1 MVVFQALTW
10 ESRDTDDEHM
20 ISIFGKT
27 EDGKSVCLTTA
38 FTPYFF
44 VKLPENINTPKI
56 RRIYEIIDQQCKDS
70 LVAYT
75 VVKSKDVWGFQ
86 NNQEFPFMKIS
97 FKHLQ
102 ARRLVDS
109 FLRKPLDRTPELFDI
124 FGVRN
129 VKVYESNLDP
139 VLRLMHRTGIQS
151 TGWLDTGDKC
161 IRSHLANVDM
171 DLFSND
177 WTTLKPVARD
187 DIAPFVVASVDIEC
201 YSKSRKF
208 PDANN
213 TDDVCFQIAISLC
226 KFGSDEPYD
235 KTCLCYKKTDSNLE
249 GCNILS
255 YPTEKEMLE
264 AFQKYLHQ
272 KDVDII
278 TGWNIFGFDMEYI
291 YKRAQINRCHYDF
304 FNLGKLKDTE
314 SELTIKKLSSSAL
327 GDNLLKLLPMSG
339 RFIFDLFHEIKKG
352 YKLDSY
358 KLDNVSKLYLGD
370 QKIDMTPKEMF
381 FRYEEEDPVKLR
393 EVAEYCIKDTLL
405 PHRLMKKL
413 CTLLNLV
420 EMAKATWVPVPFLV
434 ERGQQ
439 IKVFSQL
446 TKKARELGFMVPTI
460 RYGAIPE
467 EPYEGATVL
476 EAQKGAYYTP
486 ITALDFESLYPSIMM
501 AHNLCYS
508 SYVMDEKRYGNVPGI
523 TYETFKIADRTY
535 KFAQDVPSLLPA
547 ILLELKQF
555 RKQAK
560 KDMAAATGFMKEVY
574 NGKQLAY
581 KISMNSVYGFTGA
594 GKGILPC
601 VPIASTTTSKGRAMI
616 EETKNYVE
624 KHFPGSKVRYGDS
637 VTPDTP
643 LLIRQNGEVKTTR
656 IDSLVDVYELR
667 DDGKEIAEIDA
678 EVWTESGFTPI
689 QQIVRHKTTK
699 NIHRVLTHTGVVDVT
714 EDHSLLLKNKEMIKP
729 SEVCLGTE
737 LLHGNSV
744 EAFGESDTSVT
755 PEEAKVMGFFFGDGS
770 CGHYDGKYT
779 WALNNS
785 NMKYLEEMKSLCP
798 FETRVYDTIESSG
811 VYKLNAV
818 GDVKS
823 ISTKYRSLFYNQ
835 HKEKVVPPC
844 ILGAPLS
851 VVKSFW
857 EGYYMADGDK
867 DVHGYTRMDIKG
879 KEGSM
884 GMYIIGRRLGYNVS
898 VNTRSDKPDVFRQTW
913 TTSSQRKNPIAIKK
927 LELVGE
933 TNGYVYDLTTGSHHF
948 HVGPGELV
956 VHNTDSVMVEFD
968 VGDRKGEEAIA
979 YSWEVGERAA
989 EECSALFKK
998 PNNLELEKVYWP
1010 YFLYSKKRYAAK
1022 LWTKGKDDKM
1032 HMDYIDVKGL
1042 QLVRRDNTPHV
1053 REVCKELLDVVLTS
1067 SDPGPPKELA
1077 KERAIELLSGD
1088 VPNEKLVL
1096 SQSLADTY
1104 KVAGKNVSVTSSESV
1119 NINQSHVQVV
1129 TKMRQRKPGSEPQSG
1144 DRVPYLLTKTENAK
1158 AKAYEKAEDPK
1169 YVEEHGVPVDY
1180 HYYFL
1185 NKFLNPVCDLLDP
1198 LYENVKEEIFGEII
1212 NQHKPPKPK
1221 REPALSTM
1229 KKDDLIAECK
1239 RRGLEE
1245 TGTLVVLRAR
1255 LKEARQGSV
1264 EDIFKNYELKQ
1275 SKDESSREDYADS

>member
-10 ESRDTDDEHM
+10 EARDGEDEHL

-27 EDGKSVCLTTA
+27 EDGKSVCVTTA

-44 VKLPENINTPKI
+44 IKLPTGIDSQKVQ
-56 RRIYEIIDQQCKDS
+56 RIYDILSSQCKDS
-70 LVAYT
+70 LVAYSLM
-75 VVKSKDVWGFQ
+75 KSKDVWGFQ
-86 NNQEFPFMKIS
+86 NNEEFAFMKIN
-97 FKHLQ
+97 FKDLQ

-109 FLRKPLDRTPELFDI
+109 FLRKPLDRTPELFEL

-151 TGWLDTGDKC
+151 TGWLDSGEKC
-161 IRSHLANVDM
+161 VRSHLANVDI
-171 DLFSND
+171 DLFCND

-201 YSKSRKF
+201 NSSTGKF
-208 PDANN
+208 PDANIPG
-213 TDDVCFQIAISLC
+213 DACFQIAVSLC

-235 KTCLCYKKTDSNLE
+235 KTCLCYKQTDPNLE
-249 GCNILS
+249 GCDIRS
-255 YPTEKEMLE
+255 YATEREMLE
-264 AFQKYLHQ
+264 AFQKYLHT

-291 YKRAQINRCHYDF
+291 YKRAQINKCHYDF
-304 FNLGKLKDTE
+304 YNLGKLKDTD
-314 SELTIKKLSSSAL
+314 SELVIKKLSSSAL

-339 RFIFDLFHEIKKG
+339 RFIFDLFHEVKKG

-358 KLDNVSKLYLGD
+358 KLDSVSKLYLGD
-370 QKIDMTPKEMF
+370 QKIDMAPKEMF
-381 FRYEEEDPVKLR
+381 ARYKEEDPVKLR
-393 EVAEYCIKDTLL
+393 EVAEYCVKDTLL

-486 ITALDFESLYPSIMM
+486 ITALDFEALYPSIMM

-508 SYVMDEKRYGNVPGI
+508 SYVMDEKKYGNVPGI
-523 TYETFKIADRTY
+523 TYETFNIGDRTY

-560 KDMAAATGFMKEVY
+560 RDMAAATGFMKEVY

-601 VPIASTTTSKGRAMI
+601 VPIASTTTSKGRSMI

-624 KHFPGSKVRYGDS
+624 ANFPGAKVRYGD
-637 VTPDTP
+637 
-643 LLIRQNGEVKTTR
+643 
-656 IDSLVDVYELR
+656 
-667 DDGKEIAEIDA
+667 
-678 EVWTESGFTPI
+678 
-689 QQIVRHKTTK
+689 
-699 NIHRVLTHTGVVDVT
+699 
-714 EDHSLLLKNKEMIKP
+714 
-729 SEVCLGTE
+729 
-737 LLHGNSV
+737 
-744 EAFGESDTSVT
+744 
-755 PEEAKVMGFFFGDGS
+755 
-770 CGHYDGKYT
+770 
-779 WALNNS
+779 
-785 NMKYLEEMKSLCP
+785 
-798 FETRVYDTIESSG
+798 
-811 VYKLNAV
+811 
-818 GDVKS
+818 
-823 ISTKYRSLFYNQ
+823 
-835 HKEKVVPPC
+835 
-844 ILGAPLS
+844 
-851 VVKSFW
+851 
-857 EGYYMADGDK
+857 
-867 DVHGYTRMDIKG
+867 
-879 KEGSM
+879 
-884 GMYIIGRRLGYNVS
+884 
-898 VNTRSDKPDVFRQTW
+898 
-913 TTSSQRKNPIAIKK
+913 
-927 LELVGE
+927 
-933 TNGYVYDLTTGSHHF
+933 
-948 HVGPGELV
+948 
-956 VHNTDSVMVEFD
+956 TDSVMVEFD

-1022 LWTKGKDDKM
+1022 LWTKGEDDKM

-1088 VPNEKLVL
+1088 VPNDKLTL
-1096 SQSLADTY
+1096 SQSLSDSY
-1104 KVAGKNVSVTSSESV
+1104 KVGGKAISVTSPESI

-1144 DRVPYLLTKTENAK
+1144 DRVPYLLTKTEDPK
-1158 AKAYEKAEDPK
+1158 AKAFEKAEDPK
-1169 YVEEHGVPVDY
+1169 YVEENGVPVDY
-1180 HYYFL
+1180 HYYFM

-1212 NQHKPPKPK
+1212 NQHKPKKPPKLPS
-1221 REPALSTM
+1221 LSGM
-1229 KKDDLIAECK
+1229 KKDELVAECK
-1239 RRGLEE
+1239 RLGLEE
-1245 TGTLVVLRAR
+1245 TGTAPILKAR
-1255 LKEARQGSV
+1255 LKEARMKKEESV
-1264 EDIFKNYELKQ
+1264 EDLFKNYNPIDNKN
-1275 SKDESSREDYADS
+1275 ESV

>member
-10 ESRDTDDEHM
+10 EARDGEDEHL

-27 EDGKSVCLTTA
+27 EDGKSVCVTTA

-44 VKLPENINTPKI
+44 IKLPSGVDSQKVQ
-56 RRIYEIIDQQCKDS
+56 RIYDILGNQCKDS
-70 LVAYT
+70 LVAYSLM
-75 VVKSKDVWGFQ
+75 KSKDVWGFQ
-86 NNQEFPFMKIS
+86 NNEEFAYMKIN
-97 FKHLQ
+97 FKDLQ

-109 FLRKPLDRTPELFDI
+109 FLRRPLDRSPELYEI

-151 TGWLDTGDKC
+151 TGWLDSGERC
-161 IRSHLANVDM
+161 VRSHIANVDI
-171 DLFSND
+171 DLFCND

-201 YSKSRKF
+201 NSSTGKF
-208 PDANN
+208 PDANILG
-213 TDDVCFQIAISLC
+213 DACFQIAISLC

-235 KTCLCYKKTDSNLE
+235 KTCLCYKETDSNLE
-249 GCNILS
+249 GCDIRS
-255 YPTEKEMLE
+255 YATEKEMLE
-264 AFQKYLHQ
+264 AFQKYLHS
-272 KDVDII
+272 KDIDII

-291 YKRAQINRCHYDF
+291 YKRAQINKCNYDF
-304 FNLGKLKDTE
+304 YNLGKLKDTD
-314 SELTIKKLSSSAL
+314 SELVPKKLSSSAL

-339 RFIFDLFHEIKKG
+339 RFIFDLFHEVKKG

-358 KLDNVSKLYLGD
+358 KLDSVSKLYLGD
-370 QKIDMTPKEMF
+370 QKIDMAPKEMF
-381 FRYEEEDPVKLR
+381 ARYREEDPVKLR

-413 CTLLNLV
+413 CILLNLV

-460 RYGAIPE
+460 RYGSLPE

-486 ITALDFESLYPSIMM
+486 ITALDFEALYPSIMM

-508 SYVMDEKRYGNVPGI
+508 SYVMDERKYGNISGI
-523 TYETFKIADRTY
+523 EYETFKIGDRTY

-547 ILLELKQF
+547 ILSELKQF

-560 KDMAAATGFMKEVY
+560 RDMAAATGFMKEVY

-601 VPIASTTTSKGRAMI
+601 VPIASTTTSKGRSMI

-624 KHFPGSKVRYGDS
+624 KNFPGSYVRYGD
-637 VTPDTP
+637 
-643 LLIRQNGEVKTTR
+643 
-656 IDSLVDVYELR
+656 
-667 DDGKEIAEIDA
+667 
-678 EVWTESGFTPI
+678 
-689 QQIVRHKTTK
+689 
-699 NIHRVLTHTGVVDVT
+699 
-714 EDHSLLLKNKEMIKP
+714 
-729 SEVCLGTE
+729 
-737 LLHGNSV
+737 
-744 EAFGESDTSVT
+744 
-755 PEEAKVMGFFFGDGS
+755 
-770 CGHYDGKYT
+770 
-779 WALNNS
+779 
-785 NMKYLEEMKSLCP
+785 
-798 FETRVYDTIESSG
+798 
-811 VYKLNAV
+811 
-818 GDVKS
+818 
-823 ISTKYRSLFYNQ
+823 
-835 HKEKVVPPC
+835 
-844 ILGAPLS
+844 
-851 VVKSFW
+851 
-857 EGYYMADGDK
+857 
-867 DVHGYTRMDIKG
+867 
-879 KEGSM
+879 
-884 GMYIIGRRLGYNVS
+884 
-898 VNTRSDKPDVFRQTW
+898 
-913 TTSSQRKNPIAIKK
+913 
-927 LELVGE
+927 
-933 TNGYVYDLTTGSHHF
+933 
-948 HVGPGELV
+948 
-956 VHNTDSVMVEFD
+956 TDSVMIEFD
-968 VGDRKGEEAIA
+968 VGDRTGEEAIA

-998 PNNLELEKVYWP
+998 PNNLELEKVYCP

-1022 LWTKGKDDKM
+1022 LWTKGKDENM

-1053 REVCKELLDVVLTS
+1053 REVSKELLDVILTS

-1088 VPNEKLVL
+1088 VPNQKLIL
-1096 SQSLADTY
+1096 SQGLSDSY
-1104 KVAGKNVSVTSSESV
+1104 KVGGKSVSVTSSESV

-1144 DRVPYLLTKTENAK
+1144 DRVPYLLTKTGDPK
-1158 AKAYEKAEDPK
+1158 AKAFEKSEDPK
-1169 YVEEHGVPVDY
+1169 YVEEHNIPVDY

-1198 LYENVKEEIFGEII
+1198 LYDNVKEEIFGEII
-1212 NQHKPPKPK
+1212 NQHKPVKPPKLPS
-1221 REPALSTM
+1221 LSGM
-1229 KKDDLIAECK
+1229 KKEQLIAECK
-1239 RRGLEE
+1239 HLGLED
-1245 TGTLVVLRAR
+1245 TGTLAILRAR
-1255 LKEARQGSV
+1255 LKEARTKEDSV
-1264 EDIFKNYELKQ
+1264 EDLFKNYNPVEVRN
-1275 SKDESSREDYADS
+1275 ESV

>member
-10 ESRDTDDEHM
+10 ESRDTDDEHL

-27 EDGKSVCLTTA
+27 EEGKSVCLTTA

-44 VKLPENINTPKI
+44 IKLPGNITNQKI
-56 RRIYEIIDQQCKDS
+56 QRIYDIIDQQCKDS
-70 LVAYT
+70 LVAYS
-75 VVKSKDVWGFQ
+75 VMKSKDVWGFQ
-86 NNQEFPFMKIS
+86 NNEEFAFMKVN

-109 FLRKPLDRTPELFDI
+109 FLRRPLDRTPELFSI

-161 IRSHLANVDM
+161 IRSHLACVDL
-171 DLFSND
+171 DLFCND

-201 YSKSRKF
+201 NSSTGKF
-208 PDANN
+208 PDANIPG
-213 TDDVCFQIAISLC
+213 DACFQIAISLC

-235 KTCLCYKKTDSNLE
+235 KTCLCYKNTDPNLE
-249 GCNILS
+249 GSTILS
-255 YPTEKEMLE
+255 YPTEREMLE
-264 AFQKYLHQ
+264 AFQKYLHK

-291 YKRAQINRCHYDF
+291 YKRAQINKCHYEF
-304 FNLGKLKDTE
+304 FNLGKLRDTE
-314 SELTIKKLSSSAL
+314 SELVIKKLSSSAL

-339 RFIFDLFHEIKKG
+339 RFIFDMFHEIKKG

-370 QKIDMTPKEMF
+370 QKIDMPPKEMF
-381 FRYEEEDPVKLR
+381 ARYKEEDPVKLR

-405 PHRLMKKL
+405 PHKLMKKL

-508 SYVMDEKRYGNVPGI
+508 SYVMDEKRYGAVPGI
-523 TYETFKIADRTY
+523 TYETFKIGDRTY

-560 KDMAAATGFMKEVY
+560 RDMAAATGFMKEVY

-616 EETKNYVE
+616 EETRNYVE
-624 KHFPGSKVRYGDS
+624 KHFPGAKVRYGD
-637 VTPDTP
+637 
-643 LLIRQNGEVKTTR
+643 
-656 IDSLVDVYELR
+656 
-667 DDGKEIAEIDA
+667 
-678 EVWTESGFTPI
+678 
-689 QQIVRHKTTK
+689 
-699 NIHRVLTHTGVVDVT
+699 
-714 EDHSLLLKNKEMIKP
+714 
-729 SEVCLGTE
+729 
-737 LLHGNSV
+737 
-744 EAFGESDTSVT
+744 
-755 PEEAKVMGFFFGDGS
+755 
-770 CGHYDGKYT
+770 
-779 WALNNS
+779 
-785 NMKYLEEMKSLCP
+785 
-798 FETRVYDTIESSG
+798 
-811 VYKLNAV
+811 
-818 GDVKS
+818 
-823 ISTKYRSLFYNQ
+823 
-835 HKEKVVPPC
+835 
-844 ILGAPLS
+844 
-851 VVKSFW
+851 
-857 EGYYMADGDK
+857 
-867 DVHGYTRMDIKG
+867 
-879 KEGSM
+879 
-884 GMYIIGRRLGYNVS
+884 
-898 VNTRSDKPDVFRQTW
+898 
-913 TTSSQRKNPIAIKK
+913 
-927 LELVGE
+927 
-933 TNGYVYDLTTGSHHF
+933 
-948 HVGPGELV
+948 
-956 VHNTDSVMVEFD
+956 TDSVMVEFD

-1022 LWTKGKDDKM
+1022 LWTQGKDGKM
-1032 HMDYIDVKGL
+1032 HMDYIDIKGL
-1042 QLVRRDNTPHV
+1042 QVVRRDNTPHV

-1088 VPNEKLVL
+1088 VPNDKLVL

-1104 KVAGKNVSVTSSESV
+1104 KVAGKNVSVTSAESV

-1144 DRVPYLLTKTENAK
+1144 DRVPYLLTKTQDPK

-1229 KKDDLIAECK
+1229 KKDDLIAECQ
-1239 RRGLEE
+1239 RLGIEE
-1245 TGTLVVLRAR
+1245 TGTLAVLRAR
-1255 LKEARQGSV
+1255 LKEARLAKQGSV
-1264 EDIFKNYELKQ
+1264 EDLFKNYELKQ
-1275 SKDESSREDYADS
+1275 SKDESS

>member
-10 ESRDTDDEHM
+10 EARDGEDEHL

-27 EDGKSVCLTTA
+27 EDGKSVCVTTA

-44 VKLPENINTPKI
+44 IKLPSGVDSQKVQ
-56 RRIYEIIDQQCKDS
+56 RIYDILGNQCKDS
-70 LVAYT
+70 LVAYSLM
-75 VVKSKDVWGFQ
+75 KSKDVWGFQ
-86 NNQEFPFMKIS
+86 NNEEFAYMKIN
-97 FKHLQ
+97 FKDLQ

-109 FLRKPLDRTPELFDI
+109 FLRRPLDRSPELYEI

-151 TGWLDTGDKC
+151 TGWLDSGERC
-161 IRSHLANVDM
+161 VRSHIANVDI
-171 DLFSND
+171 DLFCND
-177 WTTLKPVARD
+177 WTTLKSVARD

-201 YSKSRKF
+201 NSSTGKF
-208 PDANN
+208 PDANILG
-213 TDDVCFQIAISLC
+213 DACFQIAISLC

-235 KTCLCYKKTDSNLE
+235 KTCLCYKQTDSNLE
-249 GCNILS
+249 GCDIRS
-255 YPTEKEMLE
+255 YSTEKEMLE
-264 AFQKYLHQ
+264 AFQKYLHS
-272 KDVDII
+272 KDIDII

-291 YKRAQINRCHYDF
+291 YKRAQINKCNYDF
-304 FNLGKLKDTE
+304 YNLGKLKDTD
-314 SELTIKKLSSSAL
+314 SELVIKKLSSSAL

-339 RFIFDLFHEIKKG
+339 RFIFDLFHEVKKG

-358 KLDNVSKLYLGD
+358 KLDSVSKLYLGD
-370 QKIDMTPKEMF
+370 QKIDMAPKEMF
-381 FRYEEEDPVKLR
+381 ARYKEEDPVKLR

-460 RYGAIPE
+460 RYGSLPE

-486 ITALDFESLYPSIMM
+486 ITALDFEALYPSIMM

-508 SYVMDEKRYGNVPGI
+508 SYVMDERKYGNIPGI
-523 TYETFKIADRTY
+523 EYETFKIGDRTY

-560 KDMAAATGFMKEVY
+560 RDMAAATGFMKEVY

-601 VPIASTTTSKGRAMI
+601 VPIASTTTSKGRSMI

-624 KHFPGSKVRYGDS
+624 KNFPGAYVRYGD
-637 VTPDTP
+637 
-643 LLIRQNGEVKTTR
+643 
-656 IDSLVDVYELR
+656 
-667 DDGKEIAEIDA
+667 
-678 EVWTESGFTPI
+678 
-689 QQIVRHKTTK
+689 
-699 NIHRVLTHTGVVDVT
+699 
-714 EDHSLLLKNKEMIKP
+714 
-729 SEVCLGTE
+729 
-737 LLHGNSV
+737 
-744 EAFGESDTSVT
+744 
-755 PEEAKVMGFFFGDGS
+755 
-770 CGHYDGKYT
+770 
-779 WALNNS
+779 
-785 NMKYLEEMKSLCP
+785 
-798 FETRVYDTIESSG
+798 
-811 VYKLNAV
+811 
-818 GDVKS
+818 
-823 ISTKYRSLFYNQ
+823 
-835 HKEKVVPPC
+835 
-844 ILGAPLS
+844 
-851 VVKSFW
+851 
-857 EGYYMADGDK
+857 
-867 DVHGYTRMDIKG
+867 
-879 KEGSM
+879 
-884 GMYIIGRRLGYNVS
+884 
-898 VNTRSDKPDVFRQTW
+898 
-913 TTSSQRKNPIAIKK
+913 
-927 LELVGE
+927 
-933 TNGYVYDLTTGSHHF
+933 
-948 HVGPGELV
+948 
-956 VHNTDSVMVEFD
+956 TDSVMVEFD

-998 PNNLELEKVYWP
+998 PNNLELEKVYCP

-1022 LWTKGKDDKM
+1022 LWTKGKDDNM

-1053 REVCKELLDVVLTS
+1053 REVSKELLDVILTS

-1088 VPNEKLVL
+1088 VPNQKLIL
-1096 SQSLADTY
+1096 SQGLSDSY
-1104 KVAGKNVSVTSSESV
+1104 KVGGKSVSITSSESV

-1144 DRVPYLLTKTENAK
+1144 DRVPYLLTKTEDPK
-1158 AKAYEKAEDPK
+1158 AKAFEKAEDPK
-1169 YVEEHGVPVDY
+1169 YVEENGVSVDY
-1180 HYYFL
+1180 HYYFM

-1198 LYENVKEEIFGEII
+1198 LYDNVKEEIFGEII
-1212 NQHKPPKPK
+1212 NQHKPVKPPKLPS
-1221 REPALSTM
+1221 LSGM
-1229 KKDDLIAECK
+1229 KKEELVAECK
-1239 RRGLEE
+1239 RLGLEDV
-1245 TGTLVVLRAR
+1245 GTLAILRAR
-1255 LKEARQGSV
+1255 LKEARTTKEESV
-1264 EDIFKNYELKQ
+1264 EDLFKNYNPVEVRN
-1275 SKDESSREDYADS
+1275 ESV

>member
-10 ESRDTDDEHM
+10 ESRDTEEEHLV
-20 ISIFGKT
+20 SIIGKT
-27 EDGKSVCLTTA
+27 EEGKSVCLTTA

-44 VKLPENINTPKI
+44 IKLPANIDAAKVQ
-56 RRIYEIIDQQCKDS
+56 RIYNILDNQCRDS

-86 NNQEFPFMKIS
+86 NNEEFMFMKVD

-102 ARRLVDS
+102 ARRLMDS
-109 FLRKPLDRTPELFDI
+109 FLRKSLDKTPELYTI

-151 TGWLDTGDKC
+151 TGWLDTGDMC

-171 DLFSND
+171 DLFCND
-177 WTTLKPVARD
+177 WKTLKSVARD

-201 YSKSRKF
+201 NSSTGKF
-208 PDANN
+208 PDA
-213 TDDVCFQIAISLC
+213 DIMGDACFQIAISLC

-235 KTCLCYKKTDSNLE
+235 KTCLCYKKTDPNLE
-249 GCNILS
+249 GCDIRS
-255 YPTEKEMLE
+255 YETEREMLE
-264 AFQKYLHQ
+264 AFQKYIQ
-272 KDVDII
+272 KKDVDII

-291 YKRAQINRCHYDF
+291 YKRAQINRCHYEF

-314 SELTIKKLSSSAL
+314 SELVIKKLSSSAL
-327 GDNLLKLLPMSG
+327 GDNLLKLLPMPG
-339 RFIFDLFHEIKKG
+339 RFIFDMFHEVKKG

-370 QKIDMTPKEMF
+370 QKIDMAPKEMF
-381 FRYEEEDPVKLR
+381 ARYREEDPVKLR

-420 EMAKATWVPVPFLV
+420 EMAKATWVPANFLV

-486 ITALDFESLYPSIMM
+486 ITALDFEALYPSIMM

-508 SYVMDEKRYGNVPGI
+508 SYVMDEKKYGNVPGI
-523 TYETFKIADRTY
+523 TYETFQVADRTY
-535 KFAQDVPSLLPA
+535 KFAQDVPSLLPS

-560 KDMAAATGFMKEVY
+560 RDMANATGFMKEVY

-601 VPIASTTTSKGRAMI
+601 VPIASTTTCKGRSMI

-624 KHFPGSKVRYGDS
+624 ANFPGAKVRYGDS

-643 LLIRQNGEVKTTR
+643 LLIRKNGIIQTAR
-656 IDSLVDVYELR
+656 IDSLVDLYEIR
-667 DDGKEIAEIDA
+667 DDGKEIAEINA
-678 EVWTESGFTPI
+678 EVWTENGFTSI
-689 QQIVRHKTTK
+689 KQIVRHKTTK

-729 SEVCLGTE
+729 SEVTLGTE
-737 LLHGNSV
+737 LLHGDCVSTFCDV
-744 EAFGESDTSVT
+744 DTDIT
-755 PEEAKVMGFFFGDGS
+755 LEEAKVMGFFFGDGS
-770 CGHYDGKYT
+770 CGHYDSKYT
-779 WALNNS
+779 WTLNNAD
-785 NMKYLEEMKSLCP
+785 MKFLEEMKQLCP
-798 FETRVYDTIESSG
+798 FETKIYDTIKSSG

-823 ISTKYRSLFYNQ
+823 ISLKYRSLFYNER
-835 HKEKVVPPC
+835 KEKVIPAC
-844 ILGAPLS
+844 ILNAPLHI
-851 VVKSFW
+851 VKSFC

-867 DVHGYTRMDIKG
+867 DINGYTRMDIKG

-884 GMYIIGRRLGYNVS
+884 GMYILGRRLGYNVS
-898 VNTRSDKPDVFRQTW
+898 INTRSDKQDIFRQTW
-913 TTSSQRKNPIAIKK
+913 TTSTQRKNPIAIKK
-927 LELVGE
+927 LELIGE
-933 TNGYVYDLTTGSHHF
+933 TEGYVYDLTTESHHF
-948 HVGPGELV
+948 HVGPGDMV

-1032 HMDYIDVKGL
+1032 HMDYIDIKGL
-1042 QLVRRDNTPHV
+1042 QVVRRDNTPHV
-1053 REVCKELLDVVLTS
+1053 REVCKELLDVILTS

-1088 VPNEKLVL
+1088 VSNEKLIL
-1096 SQSLADTY
+1096 SQGLSDNY
-1104 KVAGKNVSVTSSESV
+1104 KVGGKNVSVTSPDSI

-1129 TKMRQRKPGSEPQSG
+1129 TKMRQRRPGSEPQSG
-1144 DRVPYLLTKTENAK
+1144 DRVPYLLTKTDDPK

-1169 YVEEHGVPVDY
+1169 YVEEHGVPIDY

-1212 NQHKPPKPK
+1212 NQHKPVKPPKLPS
-1221 REPALSTM
+1221 LSGM
-1229 KKDDLIAECK
+1229 KKDELIAECK
-1239 RRGLEE
+1239 RLGLEE
-1245 TGTLVVLRAR
+1245 TGTLAILRNR
-1255 LKEARQGSV
+1255 LKAARMKKEESV
-1264 EDIFKNYELKQ
+1264 EDLFKNYELTQ
-1275 SKDESSREDYADS
+1275 SKDEPL

>member
-1 MVVFQALTW
+1 MVAFQALTW

-27 EDGKSVCLTTA
+27 EEGKSVCLTTA

-44 VKLPENINTPKI
+44 IKLPPNIDTAKI
-56 RRIYEIIDQQCKDS
+56 QRIYNIVDEQCKDS
-70 LVAYT
+70 LVGYSVT
-75 VVKSKDVWGFQ
+75 KSKDVWGFQ
-86 NNQEFPFMKIS
+86 NNEEFPFMKIN
-97 FKHLQ
+97 FKNLQ
-102 ARRLVDS
+102 ARRLTDS
-109 FLRKPLDRTPELFDI
+109 FLRRPLDRTPELFNI

-151 TGWLDTGDKC
+151 TGWLETGDKC

-171 DLFSND
+171 DLFCND

-187 DIAPFVVASVDIEC
+187 DVAPFVVASVDIEC
-201 YSKSRKF
+201 NSSTGKF
-208 PDANN
+208 PDANISG
-213 TDDVCFQIAISLC
+213 DACFQIAISLC

-235 KTCLCYKKTDSNLE
+235 KTCLCYKQTDPNLE
-249 GCNILS
+249 GSNILS
-255 YPTEKEMLE
+255 FSTEKEMLE
-264 AFQKYLHQ
+264 AFHKYLHK
-272 KDVDII
+272 KDVDVI

-291 YKRAQINRCHYDF
+291 YKRAQINGCHYSF

-314 SELTIKKLSSSAL
+314 SELVIKKLSSSAL

-339 RFIFDLFHEIKKG
+339 RFIFDMFHEIKKG

-370 QKIDMTPKEMF
+370 QKIDMAPKEMF
-381 FRYEEEDPVKLR
+381 ARYREEDPVKLR

-405 PHRLMKKL
+405 PHKLMKKL

-420 EMAKATWVPVPFLV
+420 EMAKATWVPANFLV

-476 EAQKGAYYTP
+476 DAQKGAYYTP
-486 ITALDFESLYPSIMM
+486 ITALDFEALYPSIMM

-508 SYVMDEKRYGNVPGI
+508 SYVMDEKKYGNVPGI
-523 TYETFKIADRTY
+523 TYETFRVADRTY
-535 KFAQDVPSLLPA
+535 KFAQDVPSLLPS

-560 KDMAAATGFMKEVY
+560 RDMANATGFMKEVY

-601 VPIASTTTSKGRAMI
+601 VPIASTTTCKGRSMI

-624 KHFPGSKVRYGDS
+624 ANFPGAKVRYGD
-637 VTPDTP
+637 
-643 LLIRQNGEVKTTR
+643 
-656 IDSLVDVYELR
+656 
-667 DDGKEIAEIDA
+667 
-678 EVWTESGFTPI
+678 
-689 QQIVRHKTTK
+689 
-699 NIHRVLTHTGVVDVT
+699 
-714 EDHSLLLKNKEMIKP
+714 
-729 SEVCLGTE
+729 
-737 LLHGNSV
+737 
-744 EAFGESDTSVT
+744 
-755 PEEAKVMGFFFGDGS
+755 
-770 CGHYDGKYT
+770 
-779 WALNNS
+779 
-785 NMKYLEEMKSLCP
+785 
-798 FETRVYDTIESSG
+798 
-811 VYKLNAV
+811 
-818 GDVKS
+818 
-823 ISTKYRSLFYNQ
+823 
-835 HKEKVVPPC
+835 
-844 ILGAPLS
+844 
-851 VVKSFW
+851 
-857 EGYYMADGDK
+857 
-867 DVHGYTRMDIKG
+867 
-879 KEGSM
+879 
-884 GMYIIGRRLGYNVS
+884 
-898 VNTRSDKPDVFRQTW
+898 
-913 TTSSQRKNPIAIKK
+913 
-927 LELVGE
+927 
-933 TNGYVYDLTTGSHHF
+933 
-948 HVGPGELV
+948 
-956 VHNTDSVMVEFD
+956 TDSVMVEFD
-968 VGDRKGEEAIA
+968 VGDRKGEDAIA
-979 YSWEVGERAA
+979 YSWEVGEKAA

-1032 HMDYIDVKGL
+1032 HMDYIDIKGL
-1042 QLVRRDNTPHV
+1042 QVVRRDNTPHV

-1088 VPNEKLVL
+1088 VPNEKLIL
-1096 SQSLADTY
+1096 SQGLSDTY
-1104 KVAGKNVSVTSSESV
+1104 KVGGKNVSVTSSESV

-1144 DRVPYLLTKTENAK
+1144 DRVPYLLTKTENPK

-1169 YVEEHGVPVDY
+1169 YVEEHGVHVDY
-1180 HYYFL
+1180 HYYFV

-1212 NQHKPPKPK
+1212 NQHKPVKPPKLPS
-1221 REPALSTM
+1221 LSGM
-1229 KKDDLIAECK
+1229 KKDELIAECK
-1239 RRGLEE
+1239 RLGLEE
-1245 TGTLVVLRAR
+1245 VGTLPILRGR
-1255 LKEARQGSV
+1255 LKDARMKKEESV
-1264 EDIFKNYELKQ
+1264 EDLFKNYELTQ
-1275 SKDESSREDYADS
+1275 SKNEPQ

>member
-10 ESRDTDDEHM
+10 EARDGEDEHL

-27 EDGKSVCLTTA
+27 EDGKSVCVTTA

-44 VKLPENINTPKI
+44 IKLPSGVDSQKVQ
-56 RRIYEIIDQQCKDS
+56 RIYDILGNQCKDS
-70 LVAYT
+70 LVAYSLM
-75 VVKSKDVWGFQ
+75 KSKDVWGFQ
-86 NNQEFPFMKIS
+86 NNEEFAYMKIN
-97 FKHLQ
+97 FKDLQ

-109 FLRKPLDRTPELFDI
+109 FLRRPLDRSPELYEI

-151 TGWLDTGDKC
+151 TGWLDSGERC
-161 IRSHLANVDM
+161 VRSHIANVDI
-171 DLFSND
+171 DLFCND

-201 YSKSRKF
+201 NSSTGKF
-208 PDANN
+208 PDANIPG
-213 TDDVCFQIAISLC
+213 DACFQIAISLC

-235 KTCLCYKKTDSNLE
+235 KTCLCYKQTDSNLE
-249 GCNILS
+249 GCDIRS
-255 YPTEKEMLE
+255 YATEKEMLE
-264 AFQKYLHQ
+264 AFQKYLHS
-272 KDVDII
+272 KDIDII

-291 YKRAQINRCHYDF
+291 YKRAQINKCNYDF
-304 FNLGKLKDTE
+304 YNLGKLKDID
-314 SELTIKKLSSSAL
+314 SELVPKKLSSSAL

-339 RFIFDLFHEIKKG
+339 RFIFDLFHEVKKG

-358 KLDNVSKLYLGD
+358 KLDSVSKLYLGD
-370 QKIDMTPKEMF
+370 QKIDMAPKEMF
-381 FRYEEEDPVKLR
+381 ARYREEDPVKLR

-413 CTLLNLV
+413 CILLNLV

-460 RYGAIPE
+460 RYGSLPE

-486 ITALDFESLYPSIMM
+486 ITALDFEALYPSIMM

-508 SYVMDEKRYGNVPGI
+508 SYVMDERKYGNIPGI
-523 TYETFKIADRTY
+523 EYETFNIGDRTY

-547 ILLELKQF
+547 ILSELKQF

-560 KDMAAATGFMKEVY
+560 RDMAAATGFMKEVY

-601 VPIASTTTSKGRAMI
+601 VPIASTTTSKGRSMI

-624 KHFPGSKVRYGDS
+624 KNFPGSYVRYGD
-637 VTPDTP
+637 
-643 LLIRQNGEVKTTR
+643 
-656 IDSLVDVYELR
+656 
-667 DDGKEIAEIDA
+667 
-678 EVWTESGFTPI
+678 
-689 QQIVRHKTTK
+689 
-699 NIHRVLTHTGVVDVT
+699 
-714 EDHSLLLKNKEMIKP
+714 
-729 SEVCLGTE
+729 
-737 LLHGNSV
+737 
-744 EAFGESDTSVT
+744 
-755 PEEAKVMGFFFGDGS
+755 
-770 CGHYDGKYT
+770 
-779 WALNNS
+779 
-785 NMKYLEEMKSLCP
+785 
-798 FETRVYDTIESSG
+798 
-811 VYKLNAV
+811 
-818 GDVKS
+818 
-823 ISTKYRSLFYNQ
+823 
-835 HKEKVVPPC
+835 
-844 ILGAPLS
+844 
-851 VVKSFW
+851 
-857 EGYYMADGDK
+857 
-867 DVHGYTRMDIKG
+867 
-879 KEGSM
+879 
-884 GMYIIGRRLGYNVS
+884 
-898 VNTRSDKPDVFRQTW
+898 
-913 TTSSQRKNPIAIKK
+913 
-927 LELVGE
+927 
-933 TNGYVYDLTTGSHHF
+933 
-948 HVGPGELV
+948 
-956 VHNTDSVMVEFD
+956 TDSVMIEFD
-968 VGDRKGEEAIA
+968 VGDRTGEEAIA

-998 PNNLELEKVYWP
+998 PNNLELEKVYCP

-1022 LWTKGKDDKM
+1022 LWTKGKDDNM

-1053 REVCKELLDVVLTS
+1053 REVSKELLDVILTS

-1088 VPNEKLVL
+1088 VPNQKLIL
-1096 SQSLADTY
+1096 SQGLSDSY
-1104 KVAGKNVSVTSSESV
+1104 KVGGKSVSVTSSESV

-1144 DRVPYLLTKTENAK
+1144 DRVPYLLTKTGDPK
-1158 AKAYEKAEDPK
+1158 AKAFEKSEDPN
-1169 YVEEHGVPVDY
+1169 YVEENGIPVDY

-1212 NQHKPPKPK
+1212 NQHKPVKPPKLPS
-1221 REPALSTM
+1221 LSGM
-1229 KKDDLIAECK
+1229 KKEQLIAECK
-1239 RRGLEE
+1239 HLGLED
-1245 TGTLVVLRAR
+1245 TGTLTILRAR
-1255 LKEARQGSV
+1255 LKEARTKDDSV
-1264 EDIFKNYELKQ
+1264 EDLFKNYNPVEVRN
-1275 SKDESSREDYADS
+1275 ESV

>member
-10 ESRDTDDEHM
+10 EARDGEDEHL

-44 VKLPENINTPKI
+44 VKLPTGIDSQKVQ
-56 RRIYEIIDQQCKDS
+56 RIYNILGDKCKDS
-70 LVAYT
+70 LVAYSLM
-75 VVKSKDVWGFQ
+75 KSKDVWGFQ
-86 NNQEFPFMKIS
+86 NNEEFAFMKIN
-97 FKHLQ
+97 FKDLQ

-109 FLRKPLDRTPELFDI
+109 FLRRPLDRTPELFEL

-151 TGWLDTGDKC
+151 TGWLDSGEKC
-161 IRSHLANVDM
+161 VRSHLANVDI
-171 DLFSND
+171 DLFCND

-201 YSKSRKF
+201 NSSTGKF
-208 PDANN
+208 PDANIPG
-213 TDDVCFQIAISLC
+213 DACFQIAISLC

-235 KTCLCYKKTDSNLE
+235 KTCLCYKQTDPTLE
-249 GCNILS
+249 GCDIRS
-255 YPTEKEMLE
+255 YATEREMLE
-264 AFQKYLHQ
+264 AFQKYLHK

-304 FNLGKLKDTE
+304 YNLGKLKDTD
-314 SELTIKKLSSSAL
+314 SELVIKKLSSSAL

-339 RFIFDLFHEIKKG
+339 RFIFDLFHEVKKG

-358 KLDNVSKLYLGD
+358 KLDSVSKLYLGD
-370 QKIDMTPKEMF
+370 QKIDMAPKEMF
-381 FRYEEEDPVKLR
+381 ARYREGDPVKLK

-460 RYGAIPE
+460 RYGALPE

-486 ITALDFESLYPSIMM
+486 ITALDFEALYPSIMM

-508 SYVMDEKRYGNVPGI
+508 SYVMDERKYGNVPGI
-523 TYETFKIADRTY
+523 EYETFNIGDRTY
-535 KFAQDVPSLLPA
+535 KFAQGVPSLLPA

-560 KDMAAATGFMKEVY
+560 RDMAAASGFMKEVY

-601 VPIASTTTSKGRAMI
+601 VPIASTTTSKGRSMI

-624 KHFPGSKVRYGDS
+624 KNFPGAKVRYGD
-637 VTPDTP
+637 
-643 LLIRQNGEVKTTR
+643 
-656 IDSLVDVYELR
+656 
-667 DDGKEIAEIDA
+667 
-678 EVWTESGFTPI
+678 
-689 QQIVRHKTTK
+689 
-699 NIHRVLTHTGVVDVT
+699 
-714 EDHSLLLKNKEMIKP
+714 
-729 SEVCLGTE
+729 
-737 LLHGNSV
+737 
-744 EAFGESDTSVT
+744 
-755 PEEAKVMGFFFGDGS
+755 
-770 CGHYDGKYT
+770 
-779 WALNNS
+779 
-785 NMKYLEEMKSLCP
+785 
-798 FETRVYDTIESSG
+798 
-811 VYKLNAV
+811 
-818 GDVKS
+818 
-823 ISTKYRSLFYNQ
+823 
-835 HKEKVVPPC
+835 
-844 ILGAPLS
+844 
-851 VVKSFW
+851 
-857 EGYYMADGDK
+857 
-867 DVHGYTRMDIKG
+867 
-879 KEGSM
+879 
-884 GMYIIGRRLGYNVS
+884 
-898 VNTRSDKPDVFRQTW
+898 
-913 TTSSQRKNPIAIKK
+913 
-927 LELVGE
+927 
-933 TNGYVYDLTTGSHHF
+933 
-948 HVGPGELV
+948 
-956 VHNTDSVMVEFD
+956 TDSVMVEFD

-1022 LWTKGKDDKM
+1022 LWTKGKDEKM

-1053 REVCKELLDVVLTS
+1053 REVSKELLDVILTS

-1088 VPNEKLVL
+1088 VPNQKLIL
-1096 SQSLADTY
+1096 SQGLSDSY
-1104 KVAGKNVSVTSSESV
+1104 KVGGKSVSVTSPESV

-1129 TKMRQRKPGSEPQSG
+1129 TKMRQRRPGSEPQSG
-1144 DRVPYLLTKTENAK
+1144 DRVPYLLTKTEDSK
-1158 AKAYEKAEDPK
+1158 AKAFEKAEDPK
-1169 YVEEHGVPVDY
+1169 YVEENGVPVDY
-1180 HYYFL
+1180 HYYFM

-1212 NQHKPPKPK
+1212 NQHKPVKPPKLPS
-1221 REPALSTM
+1221 LSGM
-1229 KKDDLIAECK
+1229 KKDELITECK
-1239 RRGLEE
+1239 RLGLDE
-1245 TGTLVVLRAR
+1245 TGTLPILRAR
-1255 LKEARQGSV
+1255 LKEVRMKKEESV
-1264 EDIFKNYELKQ
+1264 EDLFKNYELTQ
-1275 SKDESSREDYADS
+1275 SKDEHV

>member
-10 ESRDTDDEHM
+10 ESRDTDDEHL

-27 EDGKSVCLTTA
+27 EEGKSVCLTTA

-44 VKLPENINTPKI
+44 IKLPGNITAPKI
-56 RRIYEIIDQQCKDS
+56 QRIYNILDEKCKDS
-70 LVAYT
+70 LVAYS
-75 VVKSKDVWGFQ
+75 VMKSKDVWGFQ
-86 NNQEFPFMKIS
+86 NNEEFAYMKVN

-161 IRSHLANVDM
+161 IRSHLAHVDL
-171 DLFSND
+171 DLFCND
-177 WTTLKPVARD
+177 WTTLKPVVRD

-201 YSKSRKF
+201 NSSTGKF
-208 PDANN
+208 PDA
-213 TDDVCFQIAISLC
+213 DVPGDACFQIAISLC

-235 KTCLCYKKTDSNLE
+235 KTCLCYKKTDPNLE
-249 GCNILS
+249 GSTILS
-255 YPTEKEMLE
+255 YDTEREMLE
-264 AFQKYLHQ
+264 AFQKYLH
-272 KDVDII
+272 KSDVDII

-291 YKRAQINRCHYDF
+291 YKRAQVNRCHYEF
-304 FNLGKLKDTE
+304 FNLGKLRDTE
-314 SELTIKKLSSSAL
+314 SELVIKKLSSSAL

-339 RFIFDLFHEIKKG
+339 RFIFDMFHEVKKG

-358 KLDNVSKLYLGD
+358 KLDSVSKLYLGD
-370 QKIDMTPKEMF
+370 QKIDMAPKEMF
-381 FRYEEEDPVKLR
+381 ARYKEGDPVKLR
-393 EVAEYCIKDTLL
+393 DVAEYCIKDTLL

-413 CTLLNLV
+413 CTLLNMV
-420 EMAKATWVPVPFLV
+420 EMAKATWVPANFLV

-486 ITALDFESLYPSIMM
+486 ITALDFEALYPSIMM

-508 SYVMDEKRYGNVPGI
+508 SYVMDEKKYGAVPGI
-523 TYETFKIADRTY
+523 TYETFKVGDRTY

-560 KDMAAATGFMKEVY
+560 RDMAAATGFMKEVY

-601 VPIASTTTSKGRAMI
+601 VPIASTTTCKGRAMI

-624 KHFPGSKVRYGDS
+624 KNFPGAKVRYGD
-637 VTPDTP
+637 
-643 LLIRQNGEVKTTR
+643 
-656 IDSLVDVYELR
+656 
-667 DDGKEIAEIDA
+667 
-678 EVWTESGFTPI
+678 
-689 QQIVRHKTTK
+689 
-699 NIHRVLTHTGVVDVT
+699 
-714 EDHSLLLKNKEMIKP
+714 
-729 SEVCLGTE
+729 
-737 LLHGNSV
+737 
-744 EAFGESDTSVT
+744 
-755 PEEAKVMGFFFGDGS
+755 
-770 CGHYDGKYT
+770 
-779 WALNNS
+779 
-785 NMKYLEEMKSLCP
+785 
-798 FETRVYDTIESSG
+798 
-811 VYKLNAV
+811 
-818 GDVKS
+818 
-823 ISTKYRSLFYNQ
+823 
-835 HKEKVVPPC
+835 
-844 ILGAPLS
+844 
-851 VVKSFW
+851 
-857 EGYYMADGDK
+857 
-867 DVHGYTRMDIKG
+867 
-879 KEGSM
+879 
-884 GMYIIGRRLGYNVS
+884 
-898 VNTRSDKPDVFRQTW
+898 
-913 TTSSQRKNPIAIKK
+913 
-927 LELVGE
+927 
-933 TNGYVYDLTTGSHHF
+933 
-948 HVGPGELV
+948 
-956 VHNTDSVMVEFD
+956 TDSVMVEFD
-968 VGDRKGEEAIA
+968 VGDRKGEDAIA
-979 YSWEVGERAA
+979 YSWKVGERAA

-1022 LWTKGKDDKM
+1022 LWTQGKDGKM
-1032 HMDYIDVKGL
+1032 HMDYIDIKGL
-1042 QLVRRDNTPHV
+1042 QVVRRDNTPHV

-1088 VPNEKLVL
+1088 VPNHKLIL
-1096 SQSLADTY
+1096 SQGLSDTY
-1104 KVAGKNVSVTSSESV
+1104 KVGGKNVSVTSKESV

-1144 DRVPYLLTKTENAK
+1144 DRVPYLLTKTQDSK

-1198 LYENVKEEIFGEII
+1198 LFENVKDEIFGEII

-1239 RRGLEE
+1239 RLSLDE
-1245 TGTLVVLRAR
+1245 TGTLAVLRAR

-1264 EDIFKNYELKQ
+1264 EDLFKKYELTQ
-1275 SKDESSREDYADS
+1275 SKNESSREDHADS

>member
-10 ESRDTDDEHM
+10 EARDGEDEHL

-27 EDGKSVCLTTA
+27 EDGKSVCVTTA

-44 VKLPENINTPKI
+44 IKLPSGVDSQKVQ
-56 RRIYEIIDQQCKDS
+56 RIYDILGNQCKDS
-70 LVAYT
+70 LVAYSLM
-75 VVKSKDVWGFQ
+75 KSKDVWGFQ
-86 NNQEFPFMKIS
+86 NNEEFAYMKIN
-97 FKHLQ
+97 FKDLQ

-109 FLRKPLDRTPELFDI
+109 FLRRPLDRSPELYEI

-151 TGWLDTGDKC
+151 TGWLDSGERC
-161 IRSHLANVDM
+161 VRSHIANVDI
-171 DLFSND
+171 DLFCND

-201 YSKSRKF
+201 NSSTGKF
-208 PDANN
+208 PDANILG
-213 TDDVCFQIAISLC
+213 DACFQIAISLC

-235 KTCLCYKKTDSNLE
+235 KTCLCYKQTDSNLE
-249 GCNILS
+249 GCDIRS
-255 YPTEKEMLE
+255 YSTEKEMLE
-264 AFQKYLHQ
+264 AFQKYLHS
-272 KDVDII
+272 KDIDII

-291 YKRAQINRCHYDF
+291 YKRAQINKCNYDF
-304 FNLGKLKDTE
+304 YNLGKLKDTD
-314 SELTIKKLSSSAL
+314 SELVPKKLSSSAL

-339 RFIFDLFHEIKKG
+339 RFIFDLFHEVKKG

-358 KLDNVSKLYLGD
+358 KLDSVSKLYLGD
-370 QKIDMTPKEMF
+370 QKIDMAPKEMF
-381 FRYEEEDPVKLR
+381 ARYREEDPVKLR

-460 RYGAIPE
+460 RYGSLPE

-486 ITALDFESLYPSIMM
+486 ITALDFEALYPSIMM

-508 SYVMDEKRYGNVPGI
+508 SYVMDERKYGNIPGI
-523 TYETFKIADRTY
+523 EYETFKIGDRTY

-560 KDMAAATGFMKEVY
+560 RDMAAATGFMKEVY

-601 VPIASTTTSKGRAMI
+601 VPIASTTTSKGRSMI

-624 KHFPGSKVRYGDS
+624 KNFPGSYVRYGD
-637 VTPDTP
+637 
-643 LLIRQNGEVKTTR
+643 
-656 IDSLVDVYELR
+656 
-667 DDGKEIAEIDA
+667 
-678 EVWTESGFTPI
+678 
-689 QQIVRHKTTK
+689 
-699 NIHRVLTHTGVVDVT
+699 
-714 EDHSLLLKNKEMIKP
+714 
-729 SEVCLGTE
+729 
-737 LLHGNSV
+737 
-744 EAFGESDTSVT
+744 
-755 PEEAKVMGFFFGDGS
+755 
-770 CGHYDGKYT
+770 
-779 WALNNS
+779 
-785 NMKYLEEMKSLCP
+785 
-798 FETRVYDTIESSG
+798 
-811 VYKLNAV
+811 
-818 GDVKS
+818 
-823 ISTKYRSLFYNQ
+823 
-835 HKEKVVPPC
+835 
-844 ILGAPLS
+844 
-851 VVKSFW
+851 
-857 EGYYMADGDK
+857 
-867 DVHGYTRMDIKG
+867 
-879 KEGSM
+879 
-884 GMYIIGRRLGYNVS
+884 
-898 VNTRSDKPDVFRQTW
+898 
-913 TTSSQRKNPIAIKK
+913 
-927 LELVGE
+927 
-933 TNGYVYDLTTGSHHF
+933 
-948 HVGPGELV
+948 
-956 VHNTDSVMVEFD
+956 TDSVMIEFD
-968 VGDRKGEEAIA
+968 VGDRTGEEAIA

-998 PNNLELEKVYWP
+998 PNNLELEKVYCP

-1022 LWTKGKDDKM
+1022 LWTKGKDENM

-1053 REVCKELLDVVLTS
+1053 REVSKELLDVILTS

-1088 VPNEKLVL
+1088 VPNQKLIL
-1096 SQSLADTY
+1096 SQGLSDSY
-1104 KVAGKNVSVTSSESV
+1104 KVGGKSVSVTSSESV

-1144 DRVPYLLTKTENAK
+1144 DRVPYLLTKTEDPK
-1158 AKAYEKAEDPK
+1158 AKAFEKAEDPK
-1169 YVEEHGVPVDY
+1169 YVEENGVPVDY
-1180 HYYFL
+1180 HYYFM

-1198 LYENVKEEIFGEII
+1198 LYDNVKEEIFGEII
-1212 NQHKPPKPK
+1212 NQHKPVKPPKLPS
-1221 REPALSTM
+1221 LSGM
-1229 KKDDLIAECK
+1229 KKEQLIAECK
-1239 RRGLEE
+1239 HLGLED
-1245 TGTLVVLRAR
+1245 TGTLAILRAR
-1255 LKEARQGSV
+1255 LKEARTKEDSV
-1264 EDIFKNYELKQ
+1264 EDLFKNYNPVEVRN
-1275 SKDESSREDYADS
+1275 ESV